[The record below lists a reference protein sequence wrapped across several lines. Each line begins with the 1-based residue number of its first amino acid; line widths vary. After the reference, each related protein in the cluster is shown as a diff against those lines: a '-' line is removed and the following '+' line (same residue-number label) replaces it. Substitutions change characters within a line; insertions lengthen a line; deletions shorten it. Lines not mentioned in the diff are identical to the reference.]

1 MPQSNKEK
9 FSQRFASL
17 TVREQRMVVGTLLLI
32 LWGGW
37 DNFFFQPQ
45 LQDRQQLEV
54 EIRQIQQMLDQQKS
68 AAAELEKNGSRDP
81 NLQPRQQLS
90 ELQQSFEHLKQ
101 QLTAGEKRF
110 VPSQLMAT
118 ALGDILK
125 QHGNLQLIK
134 LETLPPTS
142 FGEEGAQTWVYRHSM
157 NLTLQGDYFSTLNYL
172 KALEN
177 LPWRIHWDSID
188 YTVKNY
194 PQAETRIQVYTLSF
208 EQDWLDV

>member
-17 TVREQRMVVGTLLLI
+17 TVREQRMVVSTVLLV
-32 LWGGW
+32 LWGAW
-37 DNFFFQPQ
+37 DNFFYQPQ
-45 LQDRQQLEV
+45 LLARQQLDI
-54 EIRQIQQMLDQQKS
+54 EIKQIQQMLDQQQS

-81 NLQPRQQLS
+81 NLQTRQQLNN
-90 ELQQSFEHLKQ
+90 LQLSFEHLKQ

-110 VPSQLMAT
+110 VPSQLMST
-118 ALGDILK
+118 ALGDILN
-125 QHGNLQLIK
+125 QHGNLQLVK
-134 LETLPPTS
+134 LETLPPAS
-142 FGEEGAQTWVYRHSM
+142 FGEDGAQTRVYRHSM

-208 EQDWLDV
+208 EQDWLGV